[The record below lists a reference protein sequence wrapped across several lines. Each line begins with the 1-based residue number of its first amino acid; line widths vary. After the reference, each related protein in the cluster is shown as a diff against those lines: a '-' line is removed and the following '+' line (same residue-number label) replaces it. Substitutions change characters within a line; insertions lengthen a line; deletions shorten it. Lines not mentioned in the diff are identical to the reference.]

1 MAERAIGTIFSHV
14 RADLEAAGAPKSFW
28 VYAANQAVDTINRT
42 TSPPR
47 SATSS
52 YEIVTGDKPRVMN
65 IVTWGCR
72 AFAVKQL
79 QERRRSSL
87 DAAAHTGVMLG
98 RNPDQPGAFLLWL
111 PEHMK
116 IISASD
122 VYVQESYMP

>member
-1 MAERAIGTIFSHV
+1 M

-28 VYAANQAVDTINRT
+28 IYAANQAVDKINRT

-65 IVTWGCR
+65 IVTSGCR

-79 QERRRSSL
+79 QEGRKSSL

-98 RNPDQPGAFLLWL
+98 RNPDPTGSVPPLA
-111 PEHMK
+111 
-116 IISASD
+116 A
-122 VYVQESYMP
+122 